1 MRGLSGKGGFLSKH
15 SRYTCSEPS
24 PGVKGRAG
32 GNETGTE
39 QAQGADLARG
49 VLSGIVTG
57 VVVAAVGLGIASLAT
72 GPVRAPLSEV
82 PPEAEAVE
90 AADLAAAG
98 ADTAPRTPPA
108 PEVTQVPLDAP
119 EMAAPA
125 DAETG
130 EPVADPAPMPE
141 AASDAP
147 EAPVSPADDGGAPGG
162 VAAGSTAPSAA
173 EPARQ
178 TPPPSPEQPLAPEV
192 PPAPVVADDD
202 MAAADAM
209 DDPAPGDA
217 PKAAPQEETP
227 EPAATETPDMAEAG
241 TPDTAPDTGTAPPM
255 VVVPAEPPKPAP
267 RLPATPAPEPEP
279 EPETPASD
287 SAASVITGR
296 LPSIGAAPPEIA
308 ALPGREP
315 ALTRNAI
322 PFDAPSGQPMMA
334 FLLLDQGPDRV
345 GLGDLDKLPFPITV
359 AVDAATPDAANALG
373 YYRALG
379 AETVLSVPLPEGA
392 TATDVA
398 VTFEA
403 YASLLERTVAAM
415 VDEASGFQTL
425 GAGAVQVAA
434 GLAESGHGLV
444 SFPQGLNTGHKAAI
458 KEGVAA
464 GLVFRDLDGEGQ
476 APVVIRRFL
485 DNAAF
490 RARGERGVIVVAR
503 ARPDTIQALL
513 EWSLGNRAQTVTLA
527 PLSAVLMAGSD
538 G

>member
-1 MRGLSGKGGFLSKH
+1 M
-15 SRYTCSEPS
+15 T
-24 PGVKGRAG
+24 
-32 GNETGTE
+32 TGTGE
-39 QAQGADLARG
+39 REGTDLARG

-57 VVVAAVGLGIASLAT
+57 VVVAGLGLGIASLAT

-90 AADLAAAG
+90 TADLAAAG
-98 ADTAPRTPPA
+98 EDAVPRTPPA
-108 PEVTQVPLDAP
+108 PEGADLPADTPDMP
-119 EMAAPA
+119 APA
-125 DAETG
+125 GAETG
-130 EPVADPAPMPE
+130 EMSPDPAPMPE
-141 AASDAP
+141 ADSDAP
-147 EAPVSPADDGGAPGG
+147 EAPVLSADDGATPDDVAVDGDGPTAGAP
-162 VAAGSTAPSAA
+162 AS
-173 EPARQ
+173 Q
-178 TPPPSPEQPLAPEV
+178 TPPPAPEQPVVSEA
-192 PPAPVVADDD
+192 PPAPVVADDGMEAGTLD
-202 MAAADAM
+202 Q
-209 DDPAPGDA
+209 PAPGDV
-217 PKAAPQEETP
+217 PDPAAPEDVP
-227 EPAATETPDMAEAG
+227 EPTGADTPDMAEAAS
-241 TPDTAPDTGTAPPM
+241 PDTAPDTGDAPPM

-267 RLPATPAPEPEP
+267 RLPGTPVPDLEPDP
-279 EPETPASD
+279 DTPASD

-308 ALPGREP
+308 ALPGREA
-315 ALTRNAI
+315 ALKRNAI
-322 PFDAPSGQPMMA
+322 AFDAPTGQPMMA

-359 AVDAATPDAANALG
+359 AVDAATPDAANAMG

-403 YASLLERTVAAM
+403 YAPLMERTVA
-415 VDEASGFQTL
+415 VLIDQPSGFQTL
-425 GAGAVQVAA
+425 GAAAVQVAA
-434 GLAESGHGLV
+434 GLAETGHGLV

-490 RARGERGVIVVAR
+490 RARGQEGVIVVAR
-503 ARPDTIQALL
+503 ARPDTLQALL

-527 PLSAVLMAGSD
+527 PLSAVLMAKSG